1 MPRDSEKFRET
12 ARQVEELRQR
22 IRRHEHLYYVLDEPE
37 ISDAEFDALLN
48 RLTQLEAQHPE
59 LVTPDSPTQR
69 VGGQPREGF
78 VKVRHSSVMLSLD
91 NAYSREELLE
101 FDRRARELAGRNR
114 VEYVA
119 ELKLD
124 GLSMAVHYD
133 EQGRLA
139 RAVTRG
145 DGATG
150 EDVAQNART
159 IRSLPLLVDKREA
172 RQAGLTEPFEVR
184 GETIMPLPAFQKLN
198 AEREAQGLSRFANPR
213 NATAGSVRVLDP
225 GITGRRHLDFFAYSL
240 LRGGR
245 TVLGEHRQVL
255 KTLDALGFK
264 VNPHWRHCRDIHQV
278 LEFCEEWE
286 QKREELPYEIDGVV
300 VKINAVALHEELGS
314 TAKAPRWAC
323 AYKYAARTAVTTVRA
338 VEVQVGRTGALTPVA
353 VLDPV
358 AIGGVQVGRATLH
371 NENEIERLGLQ
382 LGDLVQVERGG
393 DVIPKVVKVIE
404 GERLGRREQLQ
415 PFQMPKH
422 CPVCRGRV
430 VREEDEAV
438 RRCINASCPARLKE
452 SLLHFSARKVMGID
466 GLGEALVDQLVDK
479 GLVGSIAD
487 LYQLTGEQ
495 LAGLERMGEKSAQ
508 NLLDEVE
515 ASKKEPL
522 ARVIFGLGIRHV
534 GERLAQT
541 LAGQFDSLDRLME
554 ASLEE
559 LYEVPDVGP
568 RVAESINQF
577 FQEKQNRELVERLR
591 RVGLRF
597 EETRRKKS
605 AGPLAGKSF
614 VLTGV
619 LEQQTREQAQRLIEE
634 AGGKVTASVSK
645 KTDYVVAGA
654 DAGSKLEKARTL
666 GVRVLDEHE
675 FDRLLSDELAH

>member
-1 MPRDSEKFRET
+1 MARDTSSLSEI
-12 ARQVEELRQR
+12 ARQVVELRQQ
-22 IRRHEHLYYVLDEPE
+22 IRRHEHLYYALDEPE
-37 ISDAEFDALLN
+37 IPDADFDALMN
-48 RLTQLEAQHPE
+48 RLKRLEGEHPE

-101 FDRRARELAGRNR
+101 FDRRVRELAGRLR

-124 GLSMAVHYD
+124 GLSMAVHY
-133 EQGRLA
+133 EQGRLS

-150 EDVAQNART
+150 EDVTQNART
-159 IRSLPLLVDKREA
+159 IRSLPLLVDERLA
-172 RQAGLTEPFEVR
+172 RQAGLTEAFEVR
-184 GETIMPLPAFQKLN
+184 GETIMLLPAFQKLN
-198 AEREAQGLSRFANPR
+198 AERETQGLSRFANPR
-213 NATAGSVRVLDP
+213 NAAAGSVRVLDP
-225 GITGRRHLDFFAYSL
+225 GITRRRHLDFFAYSL
-240 LRGGR
+240 LCGGR
-245 TVLGEHRQVL
+245 RVLGEHRQVL
-255 KTLDALGFK
+255 KTLNALGFK
-264 VNPHWRHCRDIHQV
+264 VIDEWRHCRDIHEV

-286 QKREELPYEIDGVV
+286 QKRETLSYETDGVV
-300 VKINAVALHEELGS
+300 VKVNAVALYEELGD
-314 TAKAPRWAC
+314 TAKAPRWAR
-323 AYKYAARTAVTTVRA
+323 AYKYAARAAVTTVRKID
-338 VEVQVGRTGALTPVA
+338 VQVGRTGALTPVA

-358 AIGGVQVGRATLH
+358 AIGGVQVTRATLH
-371 NENEIERLGLQ
+371 NEDEIERLGLK
-382 LGDLVQVERGG
+382 LDDRVQVERGG
-393 DVIPKVVKVIE
+393 DVIPKVVRVISSDRP
-404 GERLGRREQLQ
+404 GA
-415 PFQMPKH
+415 PFNMLEHYPV

-430 VREEDEAV
+430 VREEGEAI

-452 SLLHFSARKVMGID
+452 SLVHFSARKVMGID

-487 LYQLTGEQ
+487 LYQLTREQ

-508 NLLDEVE
+508 NLLDEIE

-541 LAGQFDSLDRLME
+541 LAGQFGSLDRLME
-554 ASLEE
+554 ASPEE
-559 LYEVPDVGP
+559 LHEVPDVGP
-568 RVAESINQF
+568 RVAESIHQF
-577 FQEKQNRELVERLR
+577 FQEEQNRTLVERLR
-591 RVGLRF
+591 RAELRF
-597 EETRRKKS
+597 KETRRKKS

-614 VLTGV
+614 VLTGT
-619 LEQQTREQAQRLIEE
+619 LERHTREQAQRLIEE
-634 AGGKVTASVSK
+634 AGGKVTSSVSK

-654 DAGSKLEKARTL
+654 DAGSKLEKARAL
-666 GVRVLDEHE
+666 GVRVLDERE

>member
-1 MPRDSEKFRET
+1 MPRDTRSLSEA
-12 ARQVEELRQR
+12 ARQVADLRGQV
-22 IRRHEHLYYVLDEPE
+22 RRHERLYYVLDEPE
-37 ISDAEFDALLN
+37 ISDAEFDALVN
-48 RLTQLEAQHPE
+48 RLKQLEAEHPE
-59 LVTPDSPTQR
+59 LVTSDSPTQR

-78 VKVRHSSVMLSLD
+78 VKVSHSSVMLSLD

-101 FDRRARELAGRNR
+101 FDRRVRELAERMR
-114 VEYVA
+114 VDYVA

-124 GLSMAVHYD
+124 GLSMAVHY
-133 EQGRLA
+133 EQGCLA

-145 DGATG
+145 DGAIG
-150 EDVAQNART
+150 EDVTENART
-159 IRSLPLLVDKREA
+159 IRSLPLRVDKRGT
-172 RQAGLTEPFEVR
+172 RQAGLTETFEVR
-184 GETIMPLPAFQKLN
+184 GETIMLLPAFRKLN

-213 NATAGSVRVLDP
+213 NAAAGSVRVLDP
-225 GITGRRHLDFFAYSL
+225 GITASRRLDFFAYSL

-245 TVLGEHRQVL
+245 TALAEHRHVL
-255 KTLDALGFK
+255 ETLDALGFK
-264 VNPHWRHCRDIHQV
+264 VNRHWRHCRDIQEA

-286 QKREELPYEIDGVV
+286 EKREKLPCGIDGVV
-300 VKINAVALHEELGS
+300 VKVNAVALREELGS

-323 AYKYAARTAVTTVRA
+323 AYKYAASAAFSTVRA

-371 NENEIERLGLQ
+371 NEDEIERLGLQ

-393 DVIPKVVKVIE
+393 EVIPKVVKVIE
-404 GERLGRREQLQ
+404 EERPGRREQLQ
-415 PFQMPKH
+415 PFHMPED

-430 VREEDEAV
+430 VREEGEAV

-479 GLVGSIAD
+479 GLVSSIAD
-487 LYQLTGEQ
+487 LYRLTREP

-508 NLLDEVE
+508 NLLDEIA

-541 LAGQFDSLDRLME
+541 LAGQFGSLDRLME

-559 LYEVPDVGP
+559 LHEVPDVGP
-568 RVAESINQF
+568 RVAESIHQF
-577 FQEKQNRELVERLR
+577 FQEEQNRTLVERLR
-591 RVGLRF
+591 RTGLRF

-619 LEQQTREQAQRLIEE
+619 LEQHTREQAQRLIEE
-634 AGGKVTASVSK
+634 AGGKVTSSVSK

-654 DAGSKLEKARTL
+654 DAGSKLEKARAL
-666 GVRVLDEHE
+666 GLRVLDERE
-675 FDRLLSDELAH
+675 FDRLRSDELAH